1 MSKIFTEGES
11 VIFTGIV
18 NWSRGLAGID
28 YVLSKDKEYK
38 IYEVIKKKE
47 GILYSVIDDDG
58 FIVYMDPESFISLG
72 EVRCNKI
79 DDILQ

>member
-18 NWSRGLAGID
+18 NWSRGLANID
-28 YVLSKDKEYK
+28 YVLSKDKEYE
-38 IYEVIKKKE
+38 IYDIIKE
-47 GILYSVIDDDG
+47 RGCILYSVIDDDG
-58 FIVYMDPESFISLG
+58 FIVYMESESFISLG